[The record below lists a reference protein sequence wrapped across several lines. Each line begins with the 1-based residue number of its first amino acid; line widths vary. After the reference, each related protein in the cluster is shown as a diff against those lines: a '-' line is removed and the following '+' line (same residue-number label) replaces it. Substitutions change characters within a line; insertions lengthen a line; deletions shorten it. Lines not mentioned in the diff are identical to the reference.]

1 MFGDLVNLYC
11 SYSDL
16 ADYYFWASRDW
27 NRKEKFQEYKKL
39 AKNIEEILKGMC
51 EENE

>member
-1 MFGDLVNLYC
+1 MFNDLVNLYC

-16 ADYYFWASRDW
+16 ADYYFWVSRDW
-27 NRKEKFQEYKKL
+27 NHKEKFQEYKKL